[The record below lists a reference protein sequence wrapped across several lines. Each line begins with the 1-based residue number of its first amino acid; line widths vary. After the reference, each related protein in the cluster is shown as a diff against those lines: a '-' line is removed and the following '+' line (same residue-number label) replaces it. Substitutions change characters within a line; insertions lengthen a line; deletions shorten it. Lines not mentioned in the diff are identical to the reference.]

1 MKLLD
6 IKETFV
12 RELNG
17 MYPEQECVS
26 FFNILIDFYYQ
37 VSRLQLAV
45 NINLE
50 VQDYNK
56 MLEALVLLKQE
67 VPIQYITG
75 ETLFYGLHFCVTKN
89 TLIPRPETEELVDWI
104 INTNCKLERPIR
116 ILDIG
121 TGSGCIAIAL
131 AKHMPK
137 AQVYAIDVSKEALKV
152 AKNNAEKNNVSI
164 TFLEQDILAPDASNM
179 DALLDVNFDVIV
191 SNPPYVRHLEKKM
204 MHANVLNNEPHLA
217 LFVADDDP
225 LKFYQAITKFAK
237 AKLKTKGTLFFEIN
251 EYLGTEMK
259 KLLQTEGFKDI
270 DLKQDFFG
278 KDRMLKGCI

>member
-12 RELNG
+12 RELKG
-17 MYPEQECVS
+17 IYPEQECVS

-50 VQDYNK
+50 VQDYSK
-56 MLEALVLLKQE
+56 MLEALVLLKQQ

-104 INTNCKLERPIR
+104 INTNCKLEIPIR
-116 ILDIG
+116 VLDIG

-164 TFLEQDILAPDASNM
+164 TFLEQDILAQDASNM

-237 AKLKTKGTLFFEIN
+237 VKLKTKGILFFEIN

-278 KDRMLKGCI
+278 KDRMIKGCI

>member
-50 VQDYNK
+50 VQDYSK
-56 MLEALVLLKQE
+56 MLEALVLLKQQ

-75 ETLFYGLHFCVTKN
+75 ETLFYGLHFFVTKN

-104 INTNCKLERPIR
+104 INTNCKLEIPIR
-116 ILDIG
+116 VLDIG

-137 AQVYAIDVSKEALKV
+137 EQVYAIDVSKEALKV
-152 AKNNAEKNNVSI
+152 AKSNAEKNNVNI

-259 KLLQTEGFKDI
+259 NLLQTEGFKDI

-278 KDRMLKGCI
+278 KDRMLKSCI

>member
-50 VQDYNK
+50 VQDYSK
-56 MLEALVLLKQE
+56 MLEALVLLKQQ

-104 INTNCKLERPIR
+104 INTNCKLEKPIR
-116 ILDIG
+116 VLDIG

-152 AKNNAEKNNVSI
+152 AKNNTEKNNVSI

-191 SNPPYVRHLEKKM
+191 SNPPYVRYLEKKM

-259 KLLQTEGFKDI
+259 NLLQTEGFKDI

>member
-50 VQDYNK
+50 VQDYSK
-56 MLEALVLLKQE
+56 MLEALVLLKQQ

-104 INTNCKLERPIR
+104 INTNCKLEIPIR
-116 ILDIG
+116 VLDIG

-152 AKNNAEKNNVSI
+152 AKSNAEKNNVSI

-259 KLLQTEGFKDI
+259 NLLQTEGFKDI

-278 KDRMLKGCI
+278 KDRMLKSCI

>member
-17 MYPEQECVS
+17 VYPEQECVS
-26 FFNILIDFYYQ
+26 FFNLLIDFYYQ
-37 VSRLQLAV
+37 VSRLQLAINV
-45 NINLE
+45 NLE

-104 INTNCKLERPIR
+104 INTNCKLEKPIR
-116 ILDIG
+116 VLDIG

-137 AQVYAIDVSKEALKV
+137 VQVYAIDVSKEALKV

-237 AKLKTKGTLFFEIN
+237 VKLKTKGILFFEIN

-259 KLLQTEGFKDI
+259 NLLQTEGFKDI

>member
-1 MKLLD
+1 MKLLN
-6 IKETFV
+6 IKEKFIK
-12 RELNG
+12 ELSG
-17 MYPEQECVS
+17 IYQEQECVS

-37 VSRLQLAV
+37 ISRLQLAINV
-45 NINLE
+45 NLV

-56 MLEALVLLKQE
+56 MLEALVLLKQQ

-75 ETLFYGLHFCVTKN
+75 ETLFYGLNFCVTKN

-104 INTNCKLERPIR
+104 INTSNKLEKPIR

-152 AKNNAEKNNVSI
+152 AKNNAKKNNVSI
-164 TFLEQDILAPDASNM
+164 TFLEQDILEREALNM
-179 DALLDVNFDVIV
+179 NALLDINFDVIV

-204 MHANVLNNEPHLA
+204 MQPNVLNNEPHLA
-217 LFVADDDP
+217 LFVDDNDP
-225 LKFYQAITKFAK
+225 LKFYQAITKYAKVKLK
-237 AKLKTKGTLFFEIN
+237 AKGALFFEIN